1 MRTLYKISEF
11 SYSNLIS
18 EYKLQTFKCNEKS
31 FRLMFNKLE
40 TTLSVLV
47 VSAILV
53 ASFFAIG
60 FVQQALAQG
69 SNMSSGGGNTTSAGS
84 NMGNGPSTSGGQ
96 MTGGGY

>member
-11 SYSNLIS
+11 SFSNLIS

-40 TTLSVLV
+40 TTLSALV

-53 ASFFAIG
+53 GSFFAIG
-60 FVQQALAQG
+60 FVQQG